1 MIRFNLTSKEL
12 ARVQRAAEFAGF
24 PWRPICTRPKTAR
37 QFYKRVEAEMH
48 CEPKLSRSLIA
59 RQQLSGK
66 ADIRIM
72 YSGAKIAFRL
82 CSFVISALI
91 HRAQLQSV
99 RNHKF
104 LRNREEG
111 DSAIPFGC

>member
-48 CEPKLSRSLIA
+48 CKPQALTFQVFAGLVMPKLTS
-59 RQQLSGK
+59 QP
-66 ADIRIM
+66 DC
-72 YSGAKIAFRL
+72 L
-82 CSFVISALI
+82 CNDVSS
-91 HRAQLQSV
+91 
-99 RNHKF
+99 
-104 LRNREEG
+104 
-111 DSAIPFGC
+111 

>member
-59 RQQLSGK
+59 R
-66 ADIRIM
+66 
-72 YSGAKIAFRL
+72 
-82 CSFVISALI
+82 
-91 HRAQLQSV
+91 
-99 RNHKF
+99 RNTFIKF
-104 LRNREEG
+104 LCRRVKTQG
-111 DSAIPFGC
+111 LPWPIVQLTSDIV